1 MNLSTALERIR
12 ELVQFDALV
21 HQARQQTKEA
31 GLKQADIQSAVD
43 EDPSAPVVQQLS
55 ARWIVLIQKMNGPD
69 VPLPVLVRCGRATLR
84 DFEKRSPE
92 LASSPWGRGMRLM
105 MRAVSHHGPQSV

>member
-43 EDPSAPVVQQLS
+43 R
-55 ARWIVLIQKMNGPD
+55 ARGK
-69 VPLPVLVRCGRATLR
+69 
-84 DFEKRSPE
+84 K
-92 LASSPWGRGMRLM
+92 
-105 MRAVSHHGPQSV
+105 